1 MRDSED
7 QGIWKKIPVIGK
19 TPGKRYGHSLSYL
32 KPYFVLFGGN
42 ENSQL
47 YNDVWIISLE
57 TLQYSWQK
65 VEFPNNTPIPCSR
78 LYHSLILFQYGQ
90 SQEMLLLF
98 GGRDKSETPLGDLW
112 CLYKKKDRNWEWSQ
126 IQNNKGNK
134 LQPRYNHSVVFYGPL
149 LIIIG
154 GRSKNIHDV
163 LPIEVYDLEING
175 TYQFLGI
182 GRYRQSTFIK
192 NTSLFIY
199 GGFKSSNPNKPLDS
213 ITSLDLS
220 SLFNG
225 SLLYDKFVST
235 TNKLTNLKNE
245 LYNKIKNEYSN
256 PLTEKKSIL
265 SLTPENTNNSNKK
278 TTSRFKLSH
287 QAVVGKI
294 ISDTHQNIDE
304 TITFFQKVS
313 IEKLPE
319 ETKRIGPEKVNS
331 QLQNRRVYNYP
342 IIDKFIDTLLRPFD
356 WFSQEVE
363 QIHQELPFTSEEINI
378 LISEAKAVIEKDSTL
393 IKLRSPCKIF
403 GNLNGQYN
411 DLMRF
416 FESFGNPS
424 DENQMG
430 DIYIMQY
437 IFLGDLC
444 DRGNYSLEILFLLLA
459 LKVKYPEYIYLIRGH
474 HEDIEIN
481 TVCGLGEEVK
491 ERLRCNLSKE
501 NSIFMKI
508 NDLFNF
514 FPLGVLIDDQI
525 LCVHGGIGSSIQTL
539 ENIENI
545 TRPIQVNQEPIN
557 EKEQMVLDLLW
568 SEYCDDIEGI
578 SEDQERDIYNKKFIV
593 KFGKERLNKFLND
606 NKLNLLITS
615 HQWIF
620 EGIKSYNND
629 KIIIVYSATNYLNK
643 FNNLGGMINI
653 AKKTNHRPMQI
664 LPKLINVFNFDKPAY
679 KNNSKYLSPVRVK
692 NK

>member
-1 MRDSED
+1 
-7 QGIWKKIPVIGK
+7 
-19 TPGKRYGHSLSYL
+19 
-32 KPYFVLFGGN
+32 
-42 ENSQL
+42 
-47 YNDVWIISLE
+47 
-57 TLQYSWQK
+57 
-65 VEFPNNTPIPCSR
+65 
-78 LYHSLILFQYGQ
+78 
-90 SQEMLLLF
+90 
-98 GGRDKSETPLGDLW
+98 
-112 CLYKKKDRNWEWSQ
+112 
-126 IQNNKGNK
+126 
-134 LQPRYNHSVVFYGPL
+134 
-149 LIIIG
+149 
-154 GRSKNIHDV
+154 
-163 LPIEVYDLEING
+163 
-175 TYQFLGI
+175 
-182 GRYRQSTFIK
+182 
-192 NTSLFIY
+192 
-199 GGFKSSNPNKPLDS
+199 
-213 ITSLDLS
+213 
-220 SLFNG
+220 
-225 SLLYDKFVST
+225 
-235 TNKLTNLKNE
+235 
-245 LYNKIKNEYSN
+245 
-256 PLTEKKSIL
+256 
-265 SLTPENTNNSNKK
+265 
-278 TTSRFKLSH
+278 
-287 QAVVGKI
+287 
-294 ISDTHQNIDE
+294 
-304 TITFFQKVS
+304 
-313 IEKLPE
+313 
-319 ETKRIGPEKVNS
+319 
-331 QLQNRRVYNYP
+331 
-342 IIDKFIDTLLRPFD
+342 
-356 WFSQEVE
+356 
-363 QIHQELPFTSEEINI
+363 
-378 LISEAKAVIEKDSTL
+378 
-393 IKLRSPCKIF
+393 
-403 GNLNGQYN
+403 
-411 DLMRF
+411 
-416 FESFGNPS
+416 
-424 DENQMG
+424 MG

-525 LCVHGGIGSSIQTL
+525 LCVHGGIGRSIQTL

-593 KFGKERLNKFLND
+593 KFGRERLNKFLND

-653 AKKTNHRPMQI
+653 AKKTNHRQMQI